1 MRSPAPTAVSNGSW
15 FIPTKCRTNE
25 REIQTSKQRVSE
37 TLGAFPKIAEKERE
51 GRYSDKMSD
60 NPSTMLAEG
69 TK

>member
-1 MRSPAPTAVSNGSW
+1 MSD
-15 FIPTKCRTNE
+15 K

-60 NPSTMLAEG
+60 NPSTMLAKG
-69 TK
+69 AKGSRLSLMHCHFILKQC